1 MPKNVTITFDDG
13 TTHVYQNT
21 PDTVTP
27 SEVEQRASQEFGK
40 KVVNIDGG
48 RQPEPPPPPPAPM
61 GRVESAAN
69 LVAGAPERMA
79 TSIGERSKEMIDIL
93 QTKEFDF
100 PMQRELQMV
109 GKGVAG
115 PVMDIGGEII
125 DTGVGAAADLLNPE
139 IRQGFNDLMNGVV
152 NSPLAKKAM
161 ATYKSFSP
169 NTQRT
174 LDSIF
179 NIANV
184 MSPFKV
190 KPKQGT
196 GLVAAIQEGTEVV
209 PKKTELKKKML
220 ERLFQPERSRANI
233 EKELK
238 YGVEALN
245 EVVNDLTD
253 AKGLSVMYSPER
265 NIKALRGHQD
275 KLEAKIKGQLAN
287 FDKTGVWVRDLRTS
301 FNDLLKDTIQN
312 DPVLRRQGLTS
323 NQISNLQAGIMRKLE
338 GSIKNL
344 KDRKIEPNSLRGL
357 LEIRRE
363 LDKSLTDGDFSKM
376 GDNQKAQLALEKAV
390 LMGMRKPINKTVNDL
405 VKQFDPENV
414 TVQELLKKQSSV
426 YVAEGNYIEKT
437 SGQMADLSGKGAV
450 AKALSSHPLLVYRS
464 LQNAGTSPL
473 LAGVLAAPSAINML
487 GETYGAG
494 RRQLSR
500 VPVPPIRAGLFYGQE
515 EEQ

>member
-1 MPKNVTITFDDG
+1 MPKNVTVTFDDG

-196 GLVAAIQEGTEVV
+196 GLVAAIQEGTEIV
-209 PKKTELKKKML
+209 PKKTELKRNML
-220 ERLFQPERSRANI
+220 TRLFQPERSRANI

-245 EVVNDLTD
+245 EAVNDLMD

-312 DPVLRRQGLTS
+312 DPVLRRQGLTA
-323 NQISNLQAGIMRKLE
+323 NQIRNLQAGIMRKLE

-363 LDKSLTDGDFSKM
+363 LDKSLTDADFSKM
-376 GDNQKAQLALEKAV
+376 GDSQKAQLALEKAV
-390 LMGMRKPINKTVNDL
+390 LMGMRKPINKTVSDL

-414 TVQELLKKQSSV
+414 TVQELLKKQSSA
-426 YVAEGNYIEKT
+426 YVATENYIEKT

-464 LQNAGTSPL
+464 LQNSGTSPL

>member
-1 MPKNVTITFDDG
+1 MARNITVTFDDG
-13 TTHVYQNT
+13 TSHVYANT
-21 PDTVTP
+21 PDEVTP
-27 SEVEQRASQEFGK
+27 AQVEQRASSEFNK

-48 RQPEPPPPPPAPM
+48 AAPTPVAPPREPL
-61 GRVESAAN
+61 GRVESATN

-93 QTKEFDF
+93 QNKEFNF
-100 PMQRELQMV
+100 PMEKELQMV

-115 PVMDIGGEII
+115 PVLDIGGEIVS
-125 DTGVGAAADLLNPE
+125 TGVGAAADLINPE
-139 IRQGFNDLMNGVV
+139 IRQGFNDLMKGIADSRFAQAAIN
-152 NSPLAKKAM
+152 
-161 ATYKSFSP
+161 TYKSLDA

-179 NIANV
+179 NIGNV

-196 GLVAAIQEGTEVV
+196 GLVAAIQEGTEIV

-245 EVVNDLTD
+245 EVVNDLMD

-312 DPVLRRQGLTS
+312 DPVLRRQGLTA

-344 KDRKIEPNSLRGL
+344 KDKKIEPNSLRGL

-363 LDKSLTDGDFSKM
+363 LDKSLTDADFSKM
-376 GDNQKAQLALEKAV
+376 GDSQKANLALEKMV
-390 LMGMRKPINKTVNDL
+390 LMGMRKPINKTVSNL

-414 TVQELLKKQSSV
+414 TVQELLKKQSSA
-426 YVAEGNYIEKT
+426 YVATENYIEKT

-464 LQNAGTSPL
+464 LQNSGTSPL

-500 VPVPPIRAGLFYGQE
+500 VPVPPVRAGLFYGQE